1 MQRYKNLQKQEIN
14 SNHSSYSIYSIYSIY
29 SFYSFYSTYSIHS
42 IMVTT
47 KKQEAPPSI
56 MTVKPRV

>member
-14 SNHSSYSIYSIYSIY
+14 SNHSSYSIYS
-29 SFYSFYSTYSIHS
+29 FYSTYSIHS
-42 IMVTT
+42 IHSIIVTT

>member
-14 SNHSSYSIYSIYSIY
+14 SNHSI
-29 SFYSFYSTYSIHS
+29 YSFYSTYSIHS

>member
-14 SNHSSYSIYSIYSIY
+14 ST
-29 SFYSFYSTYSIHS
+29 YSTYSIHS
-42 IMVTT
+42 IIVTT

>member
-14 SNHSSYSIYSIYSIY
+14 SNHSNYSIYRL
-29 SFYSFYSTYSIHS
+29 YSTYSIHS

>member
-14 SNHSSYSIYSIYSIY
+14 SNHSNYSI
-29 SFYSFYSTYSIHS
+29 YSFYSTYSIHS
-42 IMVTT
+42 IIVTS

>member
-14 SNHSSYSIYSIYSIY
+14 SNHSNYSI
-29 SFYSFYSTYSIHS
+29 YSFYSTYSIHS

>member
-14 SNHSSYSIYSIYSIY
+14 SNHSSYSIYS
-29 SFYSFYSTYSIHS
+29 FYSTYSIHS
-42 IMVTT
+42 IIVIT

>member
-14 SNHSSYSIYSIYSIY
+14 SNHSSYSIYS
-29 SFYSFYSTYSIHS
+29 FYSTYSIHS
-42 IMVTT
+42 IIVTS

>member
-14 SNHSSYSIYSIYSIY
+14 SNHSSYSI
-29 SFYSFYSTYSIHS
+29 YSFYSTYSIHS

>member
-14 SNHSSYSIYSIYSIY
+14 SNHSSYSIYS
-29 SFYSFYSTYSIHS
+29 FYSTYSIHS
-42 IMVTT
+42 IMVTI

>member
-14 SNHSSYSIYSIYSIY
+14 SNHSNYSFYSIY
-29 SFYSFYSTYSIHS
+29 SFYSFYSTYSNYS

>member
-14 SNHSSYSIYSIYSIY
+14 SNHSSYSIYS
-29 SFYSFYSTYSIHS
+29 FYSTYSIHS
-42 IMVTT
+42 IIVTT

>member
-14 SNHSSYSIYSIYSIY
+14 SNHSNYSI
-29 SFYSFYSTYSIHS
+29 YSFYSTYSIHS
-42 IMVTT
+42 IMVTS

>member
-14 SNHSSYSIYSIYSIY
+14 SNHSSYSIYS
-29 SFYSFYSTYSIHS
+29 FYSIHS
-42 IMVTT
+42 IIATI

>member
-14 SNHSSYSIYSIYSIY
+14 SNHSSYSIHSVH
-29 SFYSFYSTYSIHS
+29 STYSIHG

>member
-14 SNHSSYSIYSIYSIY
+14 SNHSSYSIYS
-29 SFYSFYSTYSIHS
+29 FYSTYSIHS
-42 IMVTT
+42 IMVTS

>member
-14 SNHSSYSIYSIYSIY
+14 SNHSNYSI
-29 SFYSFYSTYSIHS
+29 YSFYSTYSIHS
-42 IMVTT
+42 IIDTT

>member
-14 SNHSSYSIYSIYSIY
+14 SNY
-29 SFYSFYSTYSIHS
+29 SFYSSYSFYSTYSTYSTYSIHS
-42 IMVTT
+42 IIVTT